1 MSETYQRGVKA
12 TGGLLRGF
20 KEFISRGSA
29 IDLAVGVIIG
39 AAFGSIVKALTDGL
53 ISPLIAA
60 IFGKADISGVLT
72 FHLNGATFSIGLVLQ
87 AVLTFL
93 ITALALYFAIV
104 LPINTMRARR
114 ARAVETAPQAP
125 SEEILLLTQ
134 IRDLLASE

>member
-12 TGGLLRGF
+12 TGGLLHGF

-39 AAFGSIVKALTDGL
+39 AAFGSIVKALTDGV
-53 ISPLIAA
+53 INPLIAA
-60 IFGKADISGVLT
+60 LFGKPDISEVLT
-72 FHLNGATFSIGLVLQ
+72 FPLNGATISIGLVLQ

-114 ARAVETAPQAP
+114 ARAVEQAPQAP

-134 IRDLLASE
+134 IRDLLAEE

>member
-1 MSETYQRGVKA
+1 MSETYKRGVEA
-12 TGGLLRGF
+12 TGGLLHGF

-53 ISPLIAA
+53 INPLIAA
-60 IFGKADISGVLT
+60 TFGKPDISQVLT
-72 FHLNGATFSIGLVLQ
+72 FQLNNATFSIGLVLQ
-87 AVLTFL
+87 AALNFL
-93 ITALALYFAIV
+93 ITAVALYFAIV

-114 ARAVETAPQAP
+114 ARAVEPAPQAP

-134 IRDLLASE
+134 IRDLLAEE

>member
-12 TGGLLRGF
+12 TGGLLHGF
-20 KEFISRGSA
+20 KEFISRGNA

-53 ISPLIAA
+53 INPLIAA
-60 IFGKADISGVLT
+60 IFGKPDISQVLT

-93 ITALALYFAIV
+93 ITAFALYFAIV

-114 ARAVETAPQAP
+114 ARAVEPAPQAP

-134 IRDLLASE
+134 IRDLLAEE